1 MCCFHVQKVHSIS
14 VDVSLESS
22 KDYIQQELSGFPPVD
37 VLVNSAGVT
46 HSANFQDT
54 TSETFEV
61 CHRIQVL
68 VYYGGAS
75 ETEEMS

>member
-1 MCCFHVQKVHSIS
+1 MCCFRVQKVHFIS

-54 TSETFEV
+54 TSEAFEV
-61 CHRIQVL
+61 CSQNTSTVGTL
-68 VYYGGAS
+68 GQKKLS
-75 ETEEMS
+75 